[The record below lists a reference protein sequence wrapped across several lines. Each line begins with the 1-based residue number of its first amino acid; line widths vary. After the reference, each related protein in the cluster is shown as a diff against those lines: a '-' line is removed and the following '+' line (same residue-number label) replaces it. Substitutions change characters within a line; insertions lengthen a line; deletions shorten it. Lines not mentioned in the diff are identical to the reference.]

1 METIDIIYIVF
12 AFIFGSCI
20 GSFLN
25 VVIYRSQTGESVV
38 HGNSHCMTCGERI
51 KAIDLIPIFSW
62 LFLRGKCRF
71 CSDKISPRYMLVEAL
86 TGWLFALAM
95 SVYSPSYEFYVGI
108 LLFSFLICL
117 SFIDIDIMEIPYWAT
132 ISIAVLGIINIVTQ
146 IVVYNQPLKAVIF
159 EALIG
164 AICISL
170 PFALLAF
177 FGGMGGGDVQ
187 LMAASGLLLGFKIIP
202 AALIGIILGAIYGVY
217 LKIRQKGDNK
227 WTNIDKSK
235 KINTSEKVAEVI
247 SQSDEI
253 EVFETLTAIDES
265 TENHTEDSQENSMM
279 EMVFGPFLSI
289 GIVICYLWGN
299 QIISNYMGTF

>member
-1 METIDIIYIVF
+1 MGTIYIIYIVF

-38 HGNSHCMTCGERI
+38 HGNSHCTTCGERI

-62 LFLRGKCRF
+62 LFLRGKCRS
-71 CSDKISPRYMLVEAL
+71 CDDKISPRYMLVEAL
-86 TGWLFALAM
+86 TGGLFALAM

-117 SFIDIDIMEIPYWAT
+117 SFIDIDIMEIPYWTT
-132 ISIAVLGIINIVTQ
+132 ISIAVLGIINIITQ
-146 IVVYNQPLKAVIF
+146 IVVYSQPTKAVIF

-170 PFALLAF
+170 PFAVIAL
-177 FGGMGGGDVQ
+177 FGGIGGGDVQ

-217 LKIRQKGDNK
+217 LKIRQKRDVN
-227 WTNIDKSK
+227 WTSVDKSETTASD
-235 KINTSEKVAEVI
+235 IEKVIGVI
-247 SQSDEI
+247 SHSDE
-253 EVFETLTAIDES
+253 VSETLTTIDES
-265 TENHTEDSQENSMM
+265 TENLTEDLQENSMM
-279 EMVFGPFLSI
+279 EMVFGPFLST
-289 GIVICYLWGN
+289 GIAICYLWGN
-299 QIISNYMGTF
+299 QIISNYMGMF